1 MSMTSRANE
10 VLCDGELLL
19 MAIGGT
25 VVRKEQW
32 GGIEARC
39 RWRERPRYSLGR
51 AVGQYAQRRVSDCR
65 QMMLT
70 GTLASF
76 SVVPLVKRTLV
87 GTRRCTYASWGGIG
101 RLGTARAPEPKSP
114 TGLMPRESEK
124 AL

>member
-1 MSMTSRANE
+1 MGISRR
-10 VLCDGELLL
+10 VVDGES
-19 MAIGGT
+19 
-25 VVRKEQW
+25 VRDTLSA
-32 GGIEARC
+32 G
-39 RWRERPRYSLGR
+39 